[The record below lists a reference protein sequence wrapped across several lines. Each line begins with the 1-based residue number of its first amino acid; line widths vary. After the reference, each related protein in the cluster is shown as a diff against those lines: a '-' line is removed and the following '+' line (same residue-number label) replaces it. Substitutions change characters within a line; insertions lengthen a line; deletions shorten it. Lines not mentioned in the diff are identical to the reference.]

1 MKLKRIF
8 ACLLALNMTLSVSV
22 PVPEVGVNGKSVRA
36 ETVTL
41 VQETEMRE
49 TAEGSVAGEEFLE
62 APAQAS
68 AEEVSVSKE
77 EPMAT
82 EPPSPTATATPAP
95 TAAATPVPAATET
108 PSPAATET
116 PAPAATETPAP
127 AATET
132 PAPAATETPAP
143 TAPETPAPTAVE
155 TPAPTVAET
164 PRPVA
169 TEVPSS
175 TAAATPTP
183 TEILTPATTVTPAP
197 MATESPAPTASVE
210 SAPTATPE
218 ATAEADNL
226 PTEETFDSG
235 YAHVGGDESV
245 YAAPSSSSEV
255 LGILARDSVVYVAGR
270 VSDHWMKVAFAFE
283 HHSEQSLEGYLRE
296 DALIPESDQTAT
308 ADAVQSGRHVMCGA
322 YGGVALPIVSFA
334 VSSAG
339 KDEDHTAEPD
349 DTQEAPQNGQSRQD
363 ASIVGDLPEPV
374 NPVPSSLAENQH
386 EAGETAPFTLT
397 DETTKVTV
405 AGLPADVTATVA
417 IVQTDEDVLEA
428 ALNAAG
434 LTLLDAIC
442 YDITLWQNEQE
453 YQPTNA
459 VSVTLPIPAEFGG
472 QISAWHISGGTATN
486 MGGSAENGTF
496 TFAATHFSQYALVS
510 AASYSGTA
518 GGTGSKESNT
528 FLEKAEAYYGENGTI
543 EVGTVK
549 ADWLDMDGTVKAG
562 QQVNL
567 NLAWTLTPAATFN
580 YSEFPQ
586 TLFDDYENTQI
597 ILTLPEGVSI
607 VQDAAGSL
615 QNVTEV
621 IRQGNEWRLKLTE
634 KLSAASSQSGTITI
648 PLLIEGNGQ
657 RGMGETLDFTTPVR
671 METEFTILDRTTPG
685 QALPTRKYAK
695 TMEGSGLGQKITA
708 SDDRWGIQKEAVSA
722 VPSEDQ
728 STVTVTFRL
737 TVGLKDPDGTVNT
750 NPDTYGRTGRVPF
763 EGDVELTEI
772 LSVQDRDHNPIAPQ
786 SVTITPQFGEKT
798 PIDASAG
805 GKISLPVDTCSG
817 KGLSSVS
824 GETPYWSAY
833 LVEAVYPYEK
843 FVAQFYDEKQDK
855 LTVSNTAQIAYR
867 LKGGAPDGDEA
878 KASID
883 AGEVTLPA
891 QITISKYIVNA
902 QGGSSL
908 YSAENFPA
916 GGQPIAGEAVFAI
929 TGPDESMPDL
939 YIRQDGTY
947 RKLAANTITL
957 DPAGTG
963 EMNGTDGTFVVYVQP
978 GTYTVSEKDLPTNTE
993 KITGSTHNADDKTLV
1008 LKAGESA
1015 TAGFY
1020 NHECLGSI
1028 TITKRGRKTGESSDT
1043 LLSGAEFTLYRDG
1056 REIASGTT
1064 DGNGH
1069 LRFDRLPYGN
1079 YTIRETLVPEG
1090 YVDETYEQTVTVSA
1104 DQSACRIEVVN
1115 HNNLAPVMLQ
1125 KQMHNGIEYV
1135 DVDRFSYGEFQNCF
1149 AIEQKNDDGS
1159 WTEVADQ
1166 EQLSLSQAGQILAV
1180 LPVYD
1185 DAGQAIVYRF
1195 RETLPMGWH
1204 DPQNASAGEMYSAAF
1219 DLVDV
1224 LGKPT
1229 GKAKQIIMQ
1238 NGRNGSLA
1246 LTKQF
1251 YRMSSN
1257 GRYEAQPEQETTF
1270 TLYRKTQD
1278 GTVEKVSEKTFTGT
1292 TSFEDLLRTDEHGQ
1306 QYQYYLAETPLVGYA
1321 ADTTDTVQLEIN
1333 GQTVPAWGPYTFV
1346 AQGNTP
1352 AKLSQS
1358 AQVANYATV
1367 LPVVVKKADS
1377 VTGAFVSGAAFAISE
1392 ENAGTEGVPVVE
1404 ETPITS
1410 AAGSVVYL
1418 EGGKRYIVKE
1428 TTVPQGYTDVTGACI
1443 IDLSQ
1448 YASLEQAKTY
1458 EVITVP
1464 LKNRPHP
1471 KLKVVKR
1478 LTGSENPDKPKVLS
1492 GVLFEVYRKTDDDT
1506 FERVCGYDDLP
1517 LTLSSGTATQ
1527 LPAGTYYLKEIVPE
1541 GNPNHILDPNRHP
1554 QEYEGKGEAVGDAFY
1569 FGPIEVPQVTDQST
1583 LTVTCDNLSALGAVQ
1598 VTKYALGEDGQK
1610 TPLSGAELSIYPLGE
1625 SEPLQTKTS
1634 ASETGLVTFAGLPI
1648 YGDDGKKITYII
1660 RETAA
1665 PEGYTLAQEEL
1676 SVTLEPGKTVTE
1688 NTEGLPLELV
1698 NLPKMSFEVP
1708 KVFRNLWEHSFT
1720 QKDYLMPGA
1729 RIALYEK
1736 LGDGSYRLREMLTTD
1751 DMGIALFTEL
1761 DQKTEYVAVE
1771 YDISDLAQYAY
1782 LEPSNGKTYLAS
1794 DFPQAPPETLTA
1806 QDLEAYYYVAKPA
1819 NEGHPVLMQSGTL
1832 TNVEHWAQL
1841 QIEKFVYVDD
1851 PDAQGD
1857 TTGTQPDHKKVINN
1871 AEFDLYMQV
1880 LPEGTSSGT
1889 LIFDN
1894 DNLSQYTL
1902 VGSYTT
1908 GTLYNAAGERQDGW
1922 FATDILKVDDHVVY
1936 WLVERTGGTGARIN
1950 PENQITLIARKGTGY
1965 TNASPSV
1972 EDPQTTCENVF
1983 VYQDDSMTRE
1993 HVENLPVSGGG
2004 SSMFSTVRIAKWAG
2018 SVNED
2023 GERVEEYT
2031 PLGNA
2036 AFSLYLV
2043 HADGE
2048 RVALLDTMTTG
2059 LDNDLTGEA
2068 DLTAWASSKAFNFQA
2083 LQDTYEKHNREG
2095 VPQDI
2100 LWTDD
2105 AGNGYARALLVEV
2118 GAPAGYDSPTS
2129 GYGMIL
2135 YFKYEEGKSTEIF
2148 NDAFYV
2154 KEKTGEQPAAEPTA
2168 WALYPT
2174 EATAGGTYQPIK
2186 GVTGATGQYRII
2198 NWPVDH
2204 FSVTV
2209 RKYGYT
2215 ANEQTL
2221 GMTSEQLDEY
2231 FLTTRGR
2238 APLEVTMKLQRY
2250 ANGAWRDYAY
2260 PSYSGPTATF
2270 TTTDGYFAFPRGL
2283 GIGRYRIIE
2292 TGPDSGYENIF
2303 DGTSLAGD
2311 DYYNAKAYYFQV
2323 THENVQI
2330 TMYNPQKRSLALR
2343 KTGTDGAEL
2352 AGVTFT
2358 LAGQGKTLTAVT
2370 KQDGTA
2376 AFFGIGTGVYRL
2388 AETAAAS
2395 GHSKAYLHPYFQS
2408 AYGTGHQYA
2417 SYRLA
2422 DFASKGIFL
2431 GFETEL
2437 KDNQMV
2443 VSNIVDLKDYGLDDL
2458 LLEVVNPELCEL
2470 ILQKTDSI
2478 ETEKGL
2484 KGATFQ
2490 VVYKPFSQWSGEE
2503 TVADTGWKN
2512 VGSYTTGEDGTVAV
2526 DDLEPGVYRVTET
2539 KAPDGYDL
2547 SGGAQ
2552 YVVLTGGLEKAVTVA
2567 GRQLENGSSLT
2578 FRNAQKITLTVEK
2591 KVNTGALAVEG
2602 NHRFAFELYSAD
2614 KTRLGTQTVTV
2625 PHGATDGYVVT
2636 AAFEG
2641 LSQGQTYYLKETSNI
2656 EDFALDTMEGR
2667 NGLAVVE
2674 EGEFYRFTVPAS
2686 NSGMTITASNTYLY
2700 AMVTVLKVNGKDGS
2714 PLDGAA
2720 FEAYRIAGGHPM
2732 TNPTGEW
2739 TELSNGEY
2747 RVLLPLSGLAG
2758 NTFRIQEVSAPAGYR
2773 NDRPYTEVTV
2783 RPGDSLV
2790 HDRFDAESMTGG
2802 TLQKN
2807 DAAMLSALIYP
2818 NYQGSVIEIFKY
2830 RNTRES
2836 GTSAPLE
2843 GATFTLYIREADDR
2857 WQVVSHETTDAE
2869 GRVSFTVESG
2879 RSYAVEESTVPDGY
2893 AGLQGLY
2900 SGESRMPDETTDGR
2914 QLHLLNG
2921 GEPLQVSTTYTYRA
2935 YNRPWVELEIRKRD
2949 VDNQLTPTAV
2959 VNVYEVPSDTPEK
2972 LTQEQVAQL
2981 MRAHSP
2987 LLSAVEVDASGAQ
3000 GAYSYAD
3007 KSTNAALGRSI
3018 ISGRTYLVVETES
3031 SMTQLRDNG
3040 RVVWY
3045 VVHHVPEGATEKQ
3058 IVTLENIAGSASQT
3072 LKKTTATP
3080 QLESLLTHPATLEYT
3095 IAPSVNN
3102 TYPLDG
3108 YMLEDLGLSAYNES
3122 AALDFDAYLQGKY
3135 SITQVTIGPAT
3146 HDTSAYGNLAES
3158 GIQACV
3164 MFYGFDGSLLTS
3176 RTVEASA
3183 AQTVR
3188 LEGDEKAKYVQVRYE
3203 CPAFQEATGYAL
3215 GQAFVPGE
3223 IKVQIALD
3231 RQTGGEGVLAITKVT
3246 NTARAT
3252 MTYRAWDNQ
3261 GVQQG
3266 RQDQTTDTKTA
3277 TSDNFF
3283 GELKTAKISVTST
3296 ADKETISLDGDV
3308 VTYTIT
3314 LTNDASAGAPMVNP
3328 FLVDLLPQGMLLN
3341 GANGN
3346 VQLTD
3351 APAGVTIENT
3361 RSNTSEGETAL
3372 FVFLSGALAPGESVK
3387 LTVQVKST
3395 SAVATFG
3402 ADVNKHV
3409 IVGSREKGVQSQD
3422 NPRATAWKTVDGEW
3436 PPPLEGALTTIA
3448 GTERLTALKTILDDM
3463 AGFGYISTMTKVG
3476 WSASSDAALLKM
3488 GRGDRSAAIGF
3499 TSDRLSTVNNNGY
3512 MDYRLILS
3520 NLSANYHYTDV
3531 TLLDILPGPGDL
3543 TYAGTSRGSAWG
3555 MNFGGVTGVTRIDG
3569 SGASTAVD
3577 HYAVFY
3583 YSGAISDAKTVYDAV
3598 DQLKYDAPLP
3608 AGWSTSPDGTVT
3620 AIAVAIRKDVAV
3632 ALAPRESYVVEYRM
3646 NVGELSQQELQS
3658 RAWQN
3663 TVNDFACHFSQY
3675 IEGTGA
3681 GQGIDSATP
3690 AQPLSSNS
3698 VSATILPE
3706 PVRVGGHVWIDKNA
3720 NGIWEEG
3727 ESATDL
3733 SGDAIVHKLLDCI
3746 EVRLNS
3752 FEGTSTGASGTT
3764 SYAKP
3769 SGWNAHY
3776 VFDGLD
3782 SADPKGGAS
3791 QSDLYSGTARN
3802 NPLNPA
3808 WLKGSAPKTYN
3819 LAVTIP
3825 ENSGVIAR
3833 VTSLGGGNPSKTT
3846 GYSRD
3851 PNTLVSGGAHADEA
3865 RDNNFL
3871 EASERSFVSERFYL
3885 YATSDIFD
3893 NSKDIGF
3900 TLGRNVS
3907 LFKTDGMNGAPVAD
3921 AEFRLYGPFASVQA
3935 AQNASLDENT
3945 LMQTVRTDGQGQASF
3960 GMLNWYQVYVIE
3972 ETAAAPDYVLDGAEA
3987 VNAEGVLTPYEGTG
4001 TTNPAWILGI
4011 PGSGVT
4017 SLNQV
4022 VQVTNQPETI
4032 DLSGRKTWRDAND
4045 QDGMRPES
4053 ITLHL
4058 MANGV
4063 EKAQKTVTEQDGWA
4077 WTFTGLRRYEN
4088 GVEIAYT
4095 IVEDA
4100 VPGYDAEVS
4109 GFDVTNHHTP
4119 ETISLSGKK
4128 TWDDQGN
4135 ADGMRPESITVH
4147 LMANG
4152 VEKAQKTVTEQ
4163 DGWAWTFDGLPR
4175 YENGAEIAYTI
4186 VEDAVPGYTA
4196 EISGPN
4202 ITNRYTPALISVSVS
4217 KVWEDANDQDGLRPE
4232 EITVG
4237 LLADGMDTGR
4247 TLVLNEANRWT
4258 GTFDGL
4264 DEYSHGEKIVYTV
4277 REEAVNG
4284 YGLQITGDAAAGF
4297 VLTNTHEPE
4306 TVTIAGEKVWYD
4318 ADNRYG
4324 KRPESI
4330 TIYLLADGTNVEERT
4345 VSAQSGW
4352 KWSFENMPRYR
4363 AGTEITYTVAE
4374 EKVEGYT
4381 AEVMGYDVINTLMTA
4396 EVEIEGEK
4404 RVDVASAPWTG
4415 FTFVLTAQDAN
4426 APMPDGQTGGT
4437 VSVLRTGPGPF
4448 SFGSIRF
4455 VSPGTY
4461 RYQVTETAGNALG
4474 YVYDPAKYLVE
4485 VTVTEGQN
4493 GLTAKVTYAK
4503 DGAATN
4509 AVVFDNRY
4517 RTAGL
4522 TVVKSVTGQGASTT
4536 EAFSF
4541 TITLTDAGGARLAAS
4556 YPYTGTGGAPS
4567 GTMDNGIMTVSLAHN
4582 QSIRIDGI
4590 PVGARYTVT
4599 EAANSAYEVSAMS
4612 PDGVIT
4618 ENGAVASFVNKR
4630 RTYSEVPKTGYGETG
4645 TRYAVAGICLVMG
4658 LLAMALRRRFRRK

>member
-1 MKLKRIF
+1 M
-8 ACLLALNMTLSVSV
+8 
-22 PVPEVGVNGKSVRA
+22 
-36 ETVTL
+36 
-41 VQETEMRE
+41 
-49 TAEGSVAGEEFLE
+49 
-62 APAQAS
+62 
-68 AEEVSVSKE
+68 
-77 EPMAT
+77 
-82 EPPSPTATATPAP
+82 
-95 TAAATPVPAATET
+95 
-108 PSPAATET
+108 
-116 PAPAATETPAP
+116 
-127 AATET
+127 
-132 PAPAATETPAP
+132 
-143 TAPETPAPTAVE
+143 
-155 TPAPTVAET
+155 
-164 PRPVA
+164 
-169 TEVPSS
+169 
-175 TAAATPTP
+175 
-183 TEILTPATTVTPAP
+183 
-197 MATESPAPTASVE
+197 
-210 SAPTATPE
+210 
-218 ATAEADNL
+218 
-226 PTEETFDSG
+226 
-235 YAHVGGDESV
+235 
-245 YAAPSSSSEV
+245 
-255 LGILARDSVVYVAGR
+255 
-270 VSDHWMKVAFAFE
+270 
-283 HHSEQSLEGYLRE
+283 
-296 DALIPESDQTAT
+296 
-308 ADAVQSGRHVMCGA
+308 
-322 YGGVALPIVSFA
+322 
-334 VSSAG
+334 
-339 KDEDHTAEPD
+339 
-349 DTQEAPQNGQSRQD
+349 
-363 ASIVGDLPEPV
+363 
-374 NPVPSSLAENQH
+374 
-386 EAGETAPFTLT
+386 
-397 DETTKVTV
+397 
-405 AGLPADVTATVA
+405 
-417 IVQTDEDVLEA
+417 
-428 ALNAAG
+428 
-434 LTLLDAIC
+434 
-442 YDITLWQNEQE
+442 
-453 YQPTNA
+453 
-459 VSVTLPIPAEFGG
+459 
-472 QISAWHISGGTATN
+472 
-486 MGGSAENGTF
+486 
-496 TFAATHFSQYALVS
+496 
-510 AASYSGTA
+510 
-518 GGTGSKESNT
+518 
-528 FLEKAEAYYGENGTI
+528 
-543 EVGTVK
+543 
-549 ADWLDMDGTVKAG
+549 
-562 QQVNL
+562 
-567 NLAWTLTPAATFN
+567 
-580 YSEFPQ
+580 
-586 TLFDDYENTQI
+586 
-597 ILTLPEGVSI
+597 
-607 VQDAAGSL
+607 
-615 QNVTEV
+615 
-621 IRQGNEWRLKLTE
+621 
-634 KLSAASSQSGTITI
+634 
-648 PLLIEGNGQ
+648 
-657 RGMGETLDFTTPVR
+657 
-671 METEFTILDRTTPG
+671 
-685 QALPTRKYAK
+685 
-695 TMEGSGLGQKITA
+695 
-708 SDDRWGIQKEAVSA
+708 
-722 VPSEDQ
+722 
-728 STVTVTFRL
+728 
-737 TVGLKDPDGTVNT
+737 
-750 NPDTYGRTGRVPF
+750 
-763 EGDVELTEI
+763 
-772 LSVQDRDHNPIAPQ
+772 
-786 SVTITPQFGEKT
+786 
-798 PIDASAG
+798 
-805 GKISLPVDTCSG
+805 
-817 KGLSSVS
+817 
-824 GETPYWSAY
+824 
-833 LVEAVYPYEK
+833 
-843 FVAQFYDEKQDK
+843 
-855 LTVSNTAQIAYR
+855 
-867 LKGGAPDGDEA
+867 
-878 KASID
+878 
-883 AGEVTLPA
+883 
-891 QITISKYIVNA
+891 
-902 QGGSSL
+902 
-908 YSAENFPA
+908 
-916 GGQPIAGEAVFAI
+916 
-929 TGPDESMPDL
+929 
-939 YIRQDGTY
+939 
-947 RKLAANTITL
+947 
-957 DPAGTG
+957 
-963 EMNGTDGTFVVYVQP
+963 
-978 GTYTVSEKDLPTNTE
+978 
-993 KITGSTHNADDKTLV
+993 
-1008 LKAGESA
+1008 
-1015 TAGFY
+1015 
-1020 NHECLGSI
+1020 
-1028 TITKRGRKTGESSDT
+1028 
-1043 LLSGAEFTLYRDG
+1043 
-1056 REIASGTT
+1056 
-1064 DGNGH
+1064 
-1069 LRFDRLPYGN
+1069 
-1079 YTIRETLVPEG
+1079 
-1090 YVDETYEQTVTVSA
+1090 
-1104 DQSACRIEVVN
+1104 
-1115 HNNLAPVMLQ
+1115 
-1125 KQMHNGIEYV
+1125 
-1135 DVDRFSYGEFQNCF
+1135 
-1149 AIEQKNDDGS
+1149 
-1159 WTEVADQ
+1159 
-1166 EQLSLSQAGQILAV
+1166 
-1180 LPVYD
+1180 
-1185 DAGQAIVYRF
+1185 
-1195 RETLPMGWH
+1195 
-1204 DPQNASAGEMYSAAF
+1204 
-1219 DLVDV
+1219 
-1224 LGKPT
+1224 
-1229 GKAKQIIMQ
+1229 
-1238 NGRNGSLA
+1238 
-1246 LTKQF
+1246 
-1251 YRMSSN
+1251 
-1257 GRYEAQPEQETTF
+1257 
-1270 TLYRKTQD
+1270 
-1278 GTVEKVSEKTFTGT
+1278 SEKTFTGT

-1676 SVTLEPGKTVTE
+1676 SVTLEPGKTIRE

-1698 NLPKMSFEVP
+1698 NLPKMSFEVT
-1708 KVFRNLWEHSFT
+1708 KVFHNLWENSFT

-1761 DQKTEYVAVE
+1761 DQKTKYVAVE
-1771 YDISDLAQYAY
+1771 YDIPDLAQYAY

-1806 QDLEAYYYVAKPA
+1806 QNLEAYYYVTKPV

-1922 FATDILKVDDHVVY
+1922 FATDILKVGDHVVY

-2023 GERVEEYT
+2023 GERVEEYK

-2083 LQDTYEKHNREG
+2083 LQDTYGKHNREG
-2095 VPQDI
+2095 VPKDI

-2168 WALYPT
+2168 WVLYPT

-2250 ANGAWRDYAY
+2250 ANGAWLDYAY
-2260 PSYSGPTATF
+2260 PGYSGPTATF

-2292 TGPDSGYENIF
+2292 TGPDGGYENIF

-2567 GRQLENGSSLT
+2567 GRQLENDRPLT

-2602 NHRFAFELYSAD
+2602 NHSFVFELYSAD

-2700 AMVTVLKVNGKDGS
+2700 AMVTILKVNGKDGS

-2720 FEAYRIAGGHPM
+2720 FEAYRMAGGHPM

-2790 HDRFDAESMTGG
+2790 HGRFDAE
-2802 TLQKN
+2802 TLQEN

-3058 IVTLENIAGSASQT
+3058 VVTLENIAGSASQT

-3122 AALDFDAYLQGKY
+3122 TASDFDAYLQGKY

-3215 GQAFVPGE
+3215 GQAFVLGE

-3246 NTARAT
+3246 NTARTT

-3387 LTVQVKST
+3387 LTMQVKST

-3577 HYAVFY
+3577 HYTVFY

-4100 VPGYDAEVS
+4100 VPGY
-4109 GFDVTNHHTP
+4109 
-4119 ETISLSGKK
+4119 
-4128 TWDDQGN
+4128 
-4135 ADGMRPESITVH
+4135 
-4147 LMANG
+4147 
-4152 VEKAQKTVTEQ
+4152 
-4163 DGWAWTFDGLPR
+4163 
-4175 YENGAEIAYTI
+4175 
-4186 VEDAVPGYTA
+4186 TA